1 MMNPLLHRKTPGG
14 QEIATRISKIYTGAS
29 GIPYGVPATNER
41 RIFSSPWHRCVHGQG
56 LGQLPTGFDLKKV
69 NLLREVGLAVKRSD
83 QNPFHIFAQSLVHD
97 IIAVCSEKPPEVKE
111 VTRPTPA
118 DFYQTLALLPR
129 DTWQYARACAVLT
142 ETLVK
147 LGKLTN
153 YDSILHMHMDI
164 ALKRV
169 EALAPE
175 TLKGRYEKLQ
185 LLANLFLAS
194 GQAGWTDLLTSQP
207 PHGISRIYNAL
218 RMTEEIPDL
227 FYRGRVAATLISVVA
242 TIGYGYVVCGDRLDY
257 MRNLLDAFDAQLDQ
271 LAMRS
276 SDGVHEKFDYCLFP
290 LSLTLN
296 AIALLGRTEYL
307 EYRRNWVAQATTY
320 FATLAPASR
329 ASQMLFY
336 VHALENLGVLGAY
349 VPNLKS
355 LLIES
360 IEAYLRQV
368 GDSVSSYAYLRC
380 TYLIQMAHQ
389 FGYPEVLPPQIWNI
403 LGTGGTHFQH
413 TQSTTSY
420 GSGYMIAAYTLSA
433 FIGGDRIGALAQEE
447 GDLPTAVAA
456 IKATQADAALNL
468 PKLDF
473 ALIDAALQLRPAH
486 PTDTRLF
493 SEVKFASKPKGREI

>member
-1 MMNPLLHRKTPGG
+1 MNALLHRKTPGN
-14 QEIATRISKIYTGAS
+14 QEIIARISEIRADTI
-29 GIPYGVPATNER
+29 GIPHGVAVTNER
-41 RIFSSPWHRCVHGQG
+41 RVFPSPWHWCVHGQG
-56 LGQLPTGFDLKKV
+56 LGQLPTGFDLKSA
-69 NLLREVGLAVKRSD
+69 NLLCEVGLAVKQSD
-83 QNPFHIFAQSLVHD
+83 QNPFHIFAQSLVQD
-97 IIAVCSEKPPEVKE
+97 IIAVCAEKSPEVKALSRS
-111 VTRPTPA
+111 THTN
-118 DFYQTLALLPR
+118 FYQTLALLPR

-153 YDSILHMHMDI
+153 YDSILRMHMDI

-175 TLKGRYEKLQ
+175 TVKGRYEKLQ
-185 LLANLFLAS
+185 LLASLFLAS

-218 RMTEEIPDL
+218 RMTEDIPDL

-271 LAMRS
+271 LATRS
-276 SDGVHEKFDYCLFP
+276 SDGVHENFDYCLFP

-296 AIALLGRTEYL
+296 AIALLGRPEYL
-307 EYRRNWVAQATTY
+307 EYRRNWAAQAATY

-355 LLIES
+355 LLSES

-389 FGYPEVLPPQIWNI
+389 FGYPDVLPPKIWNI
-403 LGTGGTHFQH
+403 LATSGTHFQH
-413 TQSTTSY
+413 TQSPTY

-433 FIGGDRIGALAQEE
+433 FIGGDRIAALAQEE

-493 SEVKFASKPKGREI
+493 SEVKFASKPKSREI